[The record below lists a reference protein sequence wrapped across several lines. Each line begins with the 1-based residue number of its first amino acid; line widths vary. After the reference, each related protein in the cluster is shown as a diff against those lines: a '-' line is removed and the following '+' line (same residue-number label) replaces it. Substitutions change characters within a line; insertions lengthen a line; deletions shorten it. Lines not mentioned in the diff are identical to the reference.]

1 MLIITAPGQGAQTPG
16 FLAPW
21 LELPGVAERLGAASE
36 LAGCD
41 LIRFG
46 TTASAD
52 EIKDTA
58 VAQPL
63 LVAAAIVAAAALSD
77 PALPGGVPAEAPAD
91 AAAGHSVGELAA
103 GVIGGVLTADD
114 AMRLVAVRGRAM
126 AAAAATE
133 PTGMTAVLGGDQEA
147 VLATIARHGLTPA
160 NVNGAGQIVAA
171 GTLAELEAFAAD
183 PPGGTRLRP
192 LQVAG
197 AFHTRHMAPAVAALR
212 DAAADVTV
220 TDPALTLLS
229 DADGAA
235 VTTGKEWLERIVAQV
250 AAPVR
255 WDLCMQTMADLGV
268 TALIELP
275 PAGTLTGLAR
285 RTLPGVTQLAIK
297 TPEQLDAARDL
308 IAEHLAE
315 PDAHAHDHLPE
326 WRLIVAPASGTFR
339 SPPVRRSRGERDR
352 HGLRG
357 RGQGA
362 GRQRPVSRRHRP
374 GHRGHLQHRGVD
386 TERLRGGRAPA
397 RHRLARRLRPQRRL
411 RRLLLRDGQRLRRD
425 PGGHRP
431 ARAGHRVGEDD
442 RLGRPHGPVHLHH
455 LRRRGRRRRGRA
467 GRGRRAAG
475 HRPRRLGQ
483 RRGHGGEDHHRRP
496 QLVPA
501 AGGPGGVPLD
511 HYDPAPDRGAGLR
524 AGRRRGERAVRV
536 RPAPGE
542 PADHRGHRAQ
552 ARRTPRARGGRHRAC
567 GQHVVGL
574 DPAGPVPDGRARGG
588 QIGIT
593 GPAARVRRG
602 DVLRGAGDHGTLAA
616 PSPPLDT
623 ADPAPGPQTF
633 TNT

>member
-21 LELPGVAERLGAASE
+21 LELPGVAERLGAVSE

-41 LIRFG
+41 LVRFG

-63 LVAAAIVAAAALSD
+63 LVAAAIVAASALS
-77 PALPGGVPAEAPAD
+77 GVSGVSGFSGFSGFSGTEVPAD

-103 GVIGGVLTADD
+103 GVIAGVLTADD

-160 NVNGAGQIVAA
+160 NVNAAGQIVAA
-171 GTLAELEAFAAD
+171 GTLAELDAFAAD
-183 PPGGTRLRP
+183 PPAGARLRP

-212 DAAADVTV
+212 DAAADVAV
-220 TDPALTLLS
+220 ADPAMTLLS

-255 WDLCMQTMADLGV
+255 WDLCMRTMADLGV

-285 RTLPGVTQLAIK
+285 RALPGVAQLAIK

-308 IAEHLAE
+308 VAGHLAE
-315 PDAHAHDHLPE
+315 PDAHGHGHLPE

-339 SPPVRRSRGERDR
+339 SGADQQQLGMVVARGAEHPVAAPWA
-352 HGLRG
+352 LRPAEIIEWLVEDG
-357 RGQGA
+357 D
-362 GRQRPVSRRHRP
+362 PVS
-374 GHRGHLQHRGVD
+374 Q
-386 TERLRGGRAPA
+386 
-397 RHRLARRLRPQRRL
+397 
-411 RRLLLRDGQRLRRD
+411 GQPLV
-425 PGGHRP
+425 
-431 ARAGHRVGEDD
+431 RVQSE
-442 RLGRPHGPVHLHH
+442 
-455 LRRRGRRRRGRA
+455 
-467 GRGRRAAG
+467 
-475 HRPRRLGQ
+475 
-483 RRGHGGEDHHRRP
+483 
-496 QLVPA
+496 
-501 AGGPGGVPLD
+501 GGPGGWVP
-511 HYDPAPDRGAGLR
+511 PERSEGA
-524 AGRRRGERAVRV
+524 
-536 RPAPGE
+536 
-542 PADHRGHRAQ
+542 
-552 ARRTPRARGGRHRAC
+552 
-567 GQHVVGL
+567 
-574 DPAGPVPDGRARGG
+574 
-588 QIGIT
+588 
-593 GPAARVRRG
+593 
-602 DVLRGAGDHGTLAA
+602 
-616 PSPPLDT
+616 
-623 ADPAPGPQTF
+623 
-633 TNT
+633 